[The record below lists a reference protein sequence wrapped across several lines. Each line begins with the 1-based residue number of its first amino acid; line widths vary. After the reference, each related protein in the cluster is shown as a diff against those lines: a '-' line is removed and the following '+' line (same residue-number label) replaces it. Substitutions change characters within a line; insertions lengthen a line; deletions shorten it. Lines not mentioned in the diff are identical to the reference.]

1 MEQFGQSLP
10 EQIAE
15 RIATQILEGN
25 LEPGS
30 RLKEELLAEEF
41 GTSRAPIR
49 EALYILTLQGLVERT
64 PRKGA
69 VVKSYTNKELTQLYQ
84 VRSHL
89 EELAIQQIPL
99 PLTEQ
104 GKRNY
109 MRIINEMEHAVT
121 DNDLNRYAQLN
132 LEYHRTFFELADNT
146 ILANLYEQ
154 LEIPLQFVLKVSVG
168 NEETLRVSL
177 QEHKHIVSLLLEGK
191 KAEALAALK
200 QHDLDSLSRV
210 SQNLNRAKKI

>member
-15 RIATQILEGN
+15 RIATQIIEGN

-49 EALYILTLQGLVERT
+49 EALYILTLQGLVERI

-89 EELAIQQIPL
+89 EELAVKQIPL
-99 PLTEQ
+99 PLPEH
-104 GKRNY
+104 GKRKY
-109 MRIINEMEHAVT
+109 MQILADMEKAVE
-121 DNDLNRYAQLN
+121 NKDLNGYAQLN
-132 LEYHRTFFELADNT
+132 LQYHRMLFELADNT
-146 ILANLYEQ
+146 ILAHLYEQ
-154 LEIPLQFVLKVSVG
+154 LEIPLQFLLKVSVG
-168 NEETLRVSL
+168 NEETLHVSL
-177 QEHKHIVSLLLEGK
+177 QEHRQIFAFLMSGRKE
-191 KAEALAALK
+191 EALAALK
-200 QHDLDSLSRV
+200 QHDSDSLSRV
-210 SQNLNRAKKI
+210 AQNLNRTKKA